1 MLHLVFVGPEIA
13 EIDDG
18 VEVAPP
24 SPRLSAECV
33 RGTLGALL
41 AQRPQLTAA
50 NTMCVGFNTGMGSGL
65 YPLMQ
70 SWLRGS
76 MGQSAPLWH
85 RPSSAPAPPRGAPDG
100 SGRQL
105 RRCSQAK
112 GSGHCPPSHCLGCSR
127 QPPPKSSTST
137 TLLCLGRTWQ
147 RCCGGRWCASS
158 PAPTTTPT

>member
-1 MLHLVFVGPEIA
+1 VLHLVFVGPEIA

-50 NTMCVGFNTGMGSGL
+50 NTVCVGFNTGMGSGL

-70 SWLRGS
+70 SWLRSS
-76 MGQSAPLWH
+76 MGQSAPLWQ
-85 RPSSAPAPPRGAPDG
+85 RPSSAPGVLGARVAALGGSDAPKERGRATRRPAIA
-100 SGRQL
+100 SGARASRPQS
-105 RRCSQAK
+105 RRYP
-112 GSGHCPPSHCLGCSR
+112 PPSS
-127 QPPPKSSTST
+127 
-137 TLLCLGRTWQ
+137 
-147 RCCGGRWCASS
+147 A
-158 PAPTTTPT
+158 